1 MFLKKT
7 IVYNVDYVLLSCV
20 GLIYVF
26 NILPLNNLTDIYCS
40 DTLFEL
46 FVIYG
51 YTEAYSRERQ

>member
-1 MFLKKT
+1 MFLKKI
-7 IVYNVDYVLLSCV
+7 IVYDIDYVLFSCV

-26 NILPLNNLTDIYCS
+26 NILPLNNLTNIYCS
-40 DTLFEL
+40 DTLFKL